1 MKLLQK
7 KITPTNKSFSIYRNQ
22 KPCLD
27 EDWHYHREL
36 ELIFINKGTG
46 LRFIGDH
53 VDEFKEGELVLV
65 GSNLPHLW
73 KNSPEY
79 YNNLGLE
86 TDTIILQF
94 LPDFLGDDFFS
105 MNESILLKKLI
116 KRANNGLEFKDEALK
131 QKIYSL
137 LLKLNESSGF
147 QSIIILM
154 DILHRLSVSTE
165 INQFA
170 SSGFSD
176 EINEKDSERINKVY
190 QFVLNNFHREIQLS
204 EVAELSF
211 LGISPFCRF
220 FKKRTHKPFS
230 QFLNEVRIGH
240 ACKLLIENDL
250 SISQITYSC
259 GFNSQTNF
267 NRQFKKLKRVSPRDY
282 QKMHLSGKLLEE
294 DFA

>member
-7 KITPTNKSFSIYRNQ
+7 KITPTNKSFSIYRNE

-27 EDWHYHREL
+27 EDWHYHKEL
-36 ELIFINKGTG
+36 ELIYINKGTG
-46 LRFIGDH
+46 LRFIGDT
-53 VDEFKEGELVLV
+53 VEEFKEGELVLV
-65 GSNLPHLW
+65 GSKLPHLW

-79 YNNLGLE
+79 YNNLGLK
-86 TDTIILQF
+86 TDNIILQF
-94 LPDFLGDDFFS
+94 LPDFLGDSFYGI
-105 MNESILLKKLI
+105 NETILLKKLI
-116 KRANNGLEFKDEALK
+116 QRANNGIEFKDPQLK
-131 QKIYSL
+131 KKVFEL
-137 LLKLNESSGF
+137 LIKLNDTSGF
-147 QSIIILM
+147 ESILIM
-154 DILHRLSVSTE
+154 MEILHRLSISTD
-165 INQFA
+165 ITQFA
-170 SSGFSD
+170 SSGFSK

-220 FKKRTHKPFS
+220 FKKRTHKSFS

-240 ACKLLIENDL
+240 ACKLLIENNL

-267 NRQFKKLKRVSPRDY
+267 NRQFKKLKNVSPRDY
-282 QKMHLSGKLLEE
+282 QKTHLSGQLLEE
-294 DFA
+294 SYV